1 MSAAVVLVVAAGV
14 LGWLWPR
21 WMVRVQGRID
31 ARWVLVAWPA
41 AQVVFALLWVG
52 AVVTLAVPGH
62 FGIHSLSEV
71 VSCLRV
77 LSHGA
82 SPRVEAISGGVLA
95 VVTVAAIVRAVT
107 IAVRSAVRM
116 RGARE
121 EYLQSLRLVGARSE
135 RYPDVWWLADGRPM
149 AFCPPGK
156 DAGIAATTGLQAA
169 LSGEELDAV
178 VAHERAHRRQRH
190 HTVVLAARALGRAF
204 PLIPLFSRAGREVAG
219 LVEQAADARAAQ
231 LVGARAVCSALGTLA
246 RSGPVAGPVGV
257 LSISDSSSVGPR
269 LSRLDSGHRCR
280 SRRHHVGAA
289 AAVAGVV
296 AVPTTLAVSG
306 VVSAMVIAMCV

>member
-1 MSAAVVLVVAAGV
+1 M
-14 LGWLWPR
+14 
-21 WMVRVQGRID
+21 
-31 ARWVLVAWPA
+31 
-41 AQVVFALLWVG
+41 
-52 AVVTLAVPGH
+52 TLTVPGH

-95 VVTVAAIVRAVT
+95 AVTVAAIVRAVT
-107 IAVRSAVRM
+107 IAVRSAMRM

-149 AFCPPGK
+149 AFCLPGK
-156 DAGIAATTGLQAA
+156 KAGIAATTGLRAA

-190 HTVVLAARALGRAF
+190 HAVVLAARALGRAF
-204 PLIPLFSRAGREVAG
+204 PLIPLFSRAGREVSD

-231 LVGARAVCSALGTLA
+231 LVGARAVCSALGALA
-246 RSGPVAGPVGV
+246 RSGSVAGPVGV

-269 LSRLDSGHRCR
+269 LSRLDSGRRCR

-306 VVSAMVIAMCV
+306 VVAAMVIAMCV